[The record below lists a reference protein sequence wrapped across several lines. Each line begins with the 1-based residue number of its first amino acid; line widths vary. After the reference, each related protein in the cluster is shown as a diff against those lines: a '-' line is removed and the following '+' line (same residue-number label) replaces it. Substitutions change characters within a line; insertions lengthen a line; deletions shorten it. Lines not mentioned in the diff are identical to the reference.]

1 MGKLARPLS
10 VMGIL
15 NITPDSFSDGGQY
28 NNVDDA
34 LRRAEAMIEAGA
46 TWLDIGGESTRPG
59 AEAVAEA
66 EELDRVIP
74 VLSAI
79 KQRLKVHV
87 SVDTTKPAV
96 MRAAV
101 DAGVDMINDVN
112 ALREPG
118 AIEAVAG
125 SDVEVCLMHMQGEPR
140 TMQHDPRYE
149 DVVCEVKTF
158 LEDRIQQCAHGGI
171 EHSRIWLDQALGS
184 ASHNVTTSKC
194 YNASKRFMN
203 CAARY

>member
-15 NITPDSFSDGGQY
+15 NITPDSFSDGGHY

-34 LRRAEAMIEAGA
+34 LRRAEAMINAGA

-74 VLSAI
+74 VLRAV
-79 KQRLKVHV
+79 KQRLDAKV
-87 SVDTTKPAV
+87 SVDTVKPAV
-96 MRAAV
+96 MSAAIE
-101 DAGVDMINDVN
+101 AGVDMINDVN

-118 AIEAVAG
+118 AIEAVAA
-125 SDVEVCLMHMQGEPR
+125 SNVEVCFAHHPKKNSMIL
-140 TMQHDPRYE
+140 
-149 DVVCEVKTF
+149 VF
-158 LEDRIQQCAHGGI
+158 LLLSFQP
-171 EHSRIWLDQALGS
+171 
-184 ASHNVTTSKC
+184 
-194 YNASKRFMN
+194 
-203 CAARY
+203 